1 MWGGGGGGGGGEVC
15 GGGVGCVCVWGGG
28 IYITAGSGTDGGLP
42 SPLHCLTLSRKL
54 LILCGRAVDTCKQE
68 ETNKQQ
74 INYHSN

>member
-1 MWGGGGGGGGGEVC
+1 MCGRGGEGGGGGWGVCVGGGGGTHV
-15 GGGVGCVCVWGGG
+15 
-28 IYITAGSGTDGGLP
+28 TAGSSTDGGLP